1 MKRLHLSA
9 SLYEIL
15 QILSL
20 ALFENIP
27 LDQLLAQT
35 AAGEN
40 YLTPDNQ
47 LLLFD

>member
-1 MKRLHLSA
+1 M
-9 SLYEIL
+9 
-15 QILSL
+15 
-20 ALFENIP
+20 FEKIP
-27 LDQLLAQT
+27 LDQQLAQT